1 MQNIKD
7 AANAATEKVKGIDE
21 KKKYIELDFHW
32 ITCSEVA
39 SGASYEANKEATK
52 NENLS
57 AGNRIG
63 HGIDAAKDKS
73 TRFYRLK
80 IKNLW

>member
-1 MQNIKD
+1 MLLQKKLKVWTKKNI
-7 AANAATEKVKGIDE
+7 
-21 KKKYIELDFHW
+21 YIELDFHW
-32 ITCSEVA
+32 IICSEVA
-39 SGASYEANKEATK
+39 SGASYEANKEAAK